1 MHPILIEF
9 GDFSLKVYGLM
20 AALGLL
26 SGIWLASREAERTG
40 EDKER
45 VMDIAFYMVLAAI
58 LGARLM
64 YVILEWDY
72 FAGRPL
78 DAFKI
83 WQGGLVF
90 YGGFIGAVVAGAI
103 YVRRHAMPFWK
114 TADFFA
120 IGIPFGH
127 ALGRIGCFAAGCCYG
142 LATDLPWAVKFTDP
156 NSLAPLHVHLHPTQL
171 YSAAGNFAIFGIVYM
186 MRKKKTFD
194 GQLAL
199 TYIAL
204 YAVMRSIM
212 EFFRGDDRGAIF
224 FGIISPAQITA
235 MVMVV
240 LAIAGMFYLSRQ
252 KGEGK

>member
-1 MHPILIEF
+1 MHPVLVEI
-9 GDFSLKVYGLM
+9 GDFSLRVYGLM

-26 SGIWLASREAERTG
+26 SGIWLASREAVRTG

-45 VMDIAFYMVLAAI
+45 IMDIAFYMVLAAI

-72 FAGRPL
+72 FANRPL

-90 YGGFIGAVVAGAI
+90 YGGFIGAVVAGGI
-103 YVRRHAMPFWK
+103 YVRRHKMPFWK

-120 IGIPFGH
+120 VGIPFGH
-127 ALGRIGCFAAGCCYG
+127 ALGRLGCFAAGCCYG
-142 LATDLPWAVKFTDP
+142 LATDLPWAVEFTDP
-156 NSLAPLHVHLHPTQL
+156 DSMAPLHVHLHPTQL
-171 YSAAGNFAIFGIVYM
+171 YSAAGNFAIFGILYM
-186 MRKKKTFD
+186 LRKKKSFD

-199 TYIAL
+199 LYIAL
-204 YAVMRSIM
+204 YAVMRSVM

-235 MVMVV
+235 MIMVA
-240 LAIAGMFYLSRQ
+240 LAIAGMYYLSRQ
-252 KGEGK
+252 KGRGK

>member
-9 GDFSLKVYGLM
+9 GSFSLRVYGLM
-20 AALGLL
+20 AALGLMG
-26 SGIWLASREAERTG
+26 GIWLASREAVRTG

-45 VMDIAFYMVLAAI
+45 IMDIAFYMVLAAI
-58 LGARLM
+58 IGARLM

-72 FAGRPL
+72 FAARPL
-78 DAFKI
+78 DALKI

-90 YGGFIGAVVAGAI
+90 YGGFLGAVIAGTF
-103 YVRRHAMPFWK
+103 YVRRHKMPFWK
-114 TADFFA
+114 TADCFA

-156 NSLAPLHVHLHPTQL
+156 NSLAPLHVDLHPTQL
-171 YSAAGNFAIFGIVYM
+171 YSAAANFAIFGIIFM
-186 MRKKKTFD
+186 MRKKKVFE

-204 YAVMRSIM
+204 YAITRSIM
-212 EFFRGDDRGAIF
+212 EFFRGDDRGAVF
-224 FGIISPAQITA
+224 LGIISPAQITA
-235 MVMVV
+235 MIMVG
-240 LAIAGMFYLSRQ
+240 LAIAGMYYLSNS
-252 KGEGK
+252 KPD